1 MQFRPFNGTSFSKPV
16 GMVRKVLFAIACL
29 ISFICICSLISF
41 RNTSVNAMNGELL
54 TDQSAS
60 PFISNSQDTFFGVI
74 FDYFGNVTYLFPL
87 VIIYLGYKLFMKK
100 VSIKDVDFFLIGTL
114 ILGFNLL
121 VIGCCALFSS
131 ISSDAQIGAGGI
143 LGDFFTIYLHR
154 LLPSQIATFIPI
166 LLTMIGLFL
175 FTTKSP
181 LWYCDKIGEY
191 AGALYDRITNKPR
204 AEDDNQEEEDHRT
217 SGTMSVFDTVNTQ
230 KATNGVGSVKTQA
243 KPHVTLSGPFGELSK
258 TEPTFNTQNREPT
271 VAPRFVPNDLPKF
284 GQSSLNTGF
293 GSSSPSVSSFGESR
307 ENSLR
312 KDSRS
317 RTSDH
322 RLSFRANRSERPQ
335 QRIEPQF
342 GPISAPPSVPNYLVG
357 SARAESFPE
366 TASSAVSSSLH
377 ADDSPATYIS
387 GTAYS
392 SNTATAPDY
401 NRYTDDSSSQ
411 SEGSSTII
419 NGYSHRNSGLSDDS
433 SREQVQKTIISRVS
447 VTPSKNEPVG
457 SNYDDSYSASSKA
470 DLNEP
475 SKNSTIIYKAGAD
488 HLPPTQTIGSPS
500 RKSEVSTVITRTT
513 TSTMNSNVN
522 LKNSSKNSLA
532 GEFSQKTVTD
542 GKKLED
548 EEKAYENTTTTS
560 SMFPSAAQLEEN
572 VIDFADL
579 TRNDVPLL
587 KKNGIKIDSL
597 SSSFIPAAEK
607 NDGRLNVNQS
617 SPIKESDEIFEK
629 YSRGSRGVT
638 QSGEMKTD
646 NSSVNKD
653 SSSSYAESSPVN
665 RMNDYQN
672 DESAPEPS
680 SFAGISSSTAEKTG
694 NEKTLAEVN
703 NSSVSSIASE
713 LIEADSS
720 TTSSAENGVDNSVS
734 ENTYIQTSDKIPF
747 DDMSSINGT
756 VPYGMKVEP
765 KRNPITS
772 MPTVSYAVATE
783 TTPKKL
789 YDNWRPALS
798 LLARS
803 NEEIFNND
811 EEIENKINVINK
823 FMSDYSAKAT
833 VADFVSGPVITRFDM
848 ALEAGVKSN
857 SIMSLSTDL
866 QRSLMTNKINMIA
879 AVPGTPYMGIEVP
892 NDHRQMITL
901 GDVVGSNEFLN
912 TSALLPMC
920 LGVNTVGNPVVADLT
935 SAPHLLIAGTTG
947 SGKSAGLNS
956 MLVSLLLAR
965 SPAELRLIMVDP
977 KTVEFTQY
985 QGLPHLLTPII
996 TDPEST
1002 SAALA
1007 WLIKEQERR
1016 YKLIS
1021 MMNVSN
1027 IHQVN
1032 KLIHSENAK
1041 GNKVYD
1047 PIWTA
1052 DMGGECPEL
1061 RPVPYIVLVIDEFAD
1076 LMAVASVGKKGGN
1089 SPEAMIGRLA
1099 AKARAAGIHLI
1110 LATQTPRAEIVTGP
1124 IRANMPSRIAYTVQN
1139 SQESRIILDENGAEN
1154 LLGNGD
1160 MIVKYQKLNN
1170 TQSFRAHGPYASN
1183 DDVHAVVQ
1191 AWIDRAGDPEYVE
1204 GVTEFIDEEEAEE
1217 TVNANDGG
1225 SAGSVDSKFD
1235 AIVDWIRNDLGN
1247 TTRLSISEIQTT
1259 HSVGYNRAKRIHRQ
1273 LQNEG
1278 IIDAKGNIL

>member
-41 RNTSVNAMNGELL
+41 RNTSVNAMNGELM
-54 TDQSAS
+54 TDQSTS
-60 PFISNSQDTFFGVI
+60 PFISNSQDTFFGVV

-100 VSIKDVDFFLIGTL
+100 VSIKEVDFFIIGTL

-166 LLTMIGLFL
+166 LLTLIGLFL

-181 LWYCDKIGEY
+181 LWYCDKIGEL
-191 AGALYDRITNKPR
+191 ADALYGRITNKPR
-204 AEDDNQEEEDHRT
+204 TEDEMSEEEDHRT

-230 KATNGVGSVKTQA
+230 KTAGGISSVKTPA
-243 KPHVTLSGPFGELSK
+243 KPHVTLSGPFGDLSK

-271 VAPRFVPNDLPKF
+271 VAPRFVPNELPKF
-284 GQSSLNTGF
+284 GQSSLNNGFGASSPATSSSF
-293 GSSSPSVSSFGESR
+293 GSSR
-307 ENSLR
+307 DNSLR
-312 KDSRS
+312 KESRA

-322 RLSFRANRSERPQ
+322 RLSFRNNRTERPQ

-342 GPISAPPSVPNYLVG
+342 GPISEPPSVPNYLVG
-357 SARAESFPE
+357 SASANSFSE
-366 TASSAVSSSLH
+366 TASSAVASSAP
-377 ADDSPATYIS
+377 ADDSPATYIT
-387 GTAYS
+387 GAAYS

-401 NRYTDDSSSQ
+401 NRYTDDTSSQ

-419 NGYSHRNSGLSDDS
+419 NGNGYNQRNSSSAEES
-433 SREQVQKTIISRVS
+433 SRDQVQKTIISRVS
-447 VTPSKNEPVG
+447 VTPSKNEPVR
-457 SNYDDSYSASSKA
+457 SNYDDSYSAASKT

-513 TSTMNSNVN
+513 TSTLNSNVN
-522 LKNSSKNSLA
+522 LKNSAKNSLA
-532 GEFSQKTVTD
+532 GEFSEKPVSEV
-542 GKKLED
+542 KKLED

-579 TRNDVPLL
+579 TRNDVPVL

-597 SSSFIPAAEK
+597 SSSFIPAADK
-607 NDGRLNVNQS
+607 NDGRLDVNQS
-617 SPIKESDEIFEK
+617 SPIRESDEIFEK

-638 QSGEMKTD
+638 QSGEMKHEPASVSSDT
-646 NSSVNKD
+646 SSVNRE
-653 SSSSYAESSPVN
+653 SSSVN
-665 RMNDYQN
+665 SMNDYQN
-672 DESAPEPS
+672 EESAPEPS
-680 SFAGISSSTAEKTG
+680 SFAGISSNSTEKSLGDINTS
-694 NEKTLAEVN
+694 NI
-703 NSSVSSIASE
+703 SSIASE
-713 LIEADSS
+713 LIDDDAASS
-720 TTSSAENGVDNSVS
+720 SGENSAEDTVS
-734 ENTYIQTSDKIPF
+734 ENTLIQSSSKIPF
-747 DDMSSINGT
+747 DDMSSINGA

-803 NEEIFNND
+803 NQEVSNND

-892 NDHRQMITL
+892 NDNRQMITL
-901 GDVVGSNEFLN
+901 GDVVESNEFLN
-912 TSALLPMC
+912 TSAILPMC

-1032 KLIHSENAK
+1032 KLIRSENAK
-1041 GNKVYD
+1041 GNVVYD

-1052 DMGGECPEL
+1052 DMGGEPPVL
-1061 RPVPYIVLVIDEFAD
+1061 KPVPYIVLVIDEFAD

-1191 AWIDRAGDPEYVE
+1191 AWIDRAGEPEYVE

-1217 TVNANDGG
+1217 TVNANDAG
-1225 SAGSVDSKFD
+1225 SAGSLDAKFD

-1247 TTRLSISEIQTT
+1247 TTKLSISEIQTT
-1259 HSVGYNRAKRIHRQ
+1259 HAVGYNRAKRIHRQ
-1273 LQNEG
+1273 LQTEG

>member
-1 MQFRPFNGTSFSKPV
+1 MQFRPFNGTTYSKPV
-16 GMVRKVLFAIACL
+16 GMVRKVLFAIACV

-41 RNTSVNAMNGELL
+41 RNSSVNAMNGELM
-54 TDQSAS
+54 TEQNS
-60 PFISNSQDTFFGVI
+60 PFISNSQDTFWGVI

-87 VIIYLGYKLFMKK
+87 VIIYIGYKIFMKK
-100 VSIKDVDFFLIGTL
+100 VSFKDIDFFIIGTL

-121 VIGCCALFSS
+121 VIGCCALFSA
-131 ISSDAQIGAGGI
+131 ISPESEIGAGGI

-181 LWYCDKIGEY
+181 LWYCDKIGEL
-191 AGALYDRITNKPR
+191 AGMLYDRITKKQP
-204 AEDDNQEEEDHRT
+204 EQEEEEEDHRT
-217 SGTMSVFDTVNTQ
+217 SGTTSVFDTVNT
-230 KATNGVGSVKTQA
+230 KPVNNGIRTEQNEQ

-258 TEPTFNTQNREPT
+258 TEPTFNQPKLEPT
-271 VAPRFVPNDLPKF
+271 VTPKFTPNNLPKF
-284 GQSSLNTGF
+284 GQSDRQNSF
-293 GSSSPSVSSFGESR
+293 GSQSSQMPAFGESDTAFNHHSSHNEQHR
-307 ENSLR
+307 QRFSEHS
-312 KDSRS
+312 
-317 RTSDH
+317 
-322 RLSFRANRSERPQ
+322 RLSFLNSRTEKPQ

-342 GPISAPPSVPNYLVG
+342 GPIAESSGPNYLVG
-357 SARAESFPE
+357 PAQSNSFRDTAASAS
-366 TASSAVSSSLH
+366 ASSLGSATS
-377 ADDSPATYIS
+377 DDSPATYIT
-387 GTAYS
+387 GAAYS

-401 NRYTDDSSSQ
+401 NRYEDDSTP
-411 SEGSSTII
+411 SEGSTTII
-419 NGYSHRNSGLSDDS
+419 NGLS
-433 SREQVQKTIISRVS
+433 SRGSSPDNSEKEQVQKTIISRVS
-447 VTPSKNEPVG
+447 VSTTQKD
-457 SNYDDSYSASSKA
+457 NYTSGADSAYSAKQ
-470 DLNEP
+470 DFNDQ

-513 TSTMNSNVN
+513 TSTLNQNIN
-522 LKNSSKNSLA
+522 LKDSAKNACA
-532 GEFSQKTVTD
+532 GEFSEKTVSD
-542 GKKLED
+542 VKNLQD

-560 SMFPSAAQLEEN
+560 SMFPSASEEN

-579 TRNDVPLL
+579 TKNEVPLL

-597 SSSFIPAAEK
+597 SSSFIPSEK
-607 NDGRLNVNQS
+607 NNNDGRLTPNQS
-617 SPIKESDEIFEK
+617 TPIKESDEIFEK
-629 YSRGSRGVT
+629 YSRGSRGVS
-638 QSGEMKTD
+638 QSVE
-646 NSSVNKD
+646 NKN
-653 SSSSYAESSPVN
+653 EPVQSEKL
-665 RMNDYQN
+665 NDYIN

-680 SFAGISSSTAEKTG
+680 SFAGISSTETTEPKVKSLADVNTSTY
-694 NEKTLAEVN
+694 
-703 NSSVSSIASE
+703 SSIASDM
-713 LIEADSS
+713 IKADESS
-720 TTSSAENGVDNSVS
+720 PAEETETAAEGAKFS
-734 ENTYIQTSDKIPF
+734 ETKIPF
-747 DDMSSINGT
+747 EDMSSINGS

-772 MPTVSYAVATE
+772 MPTVTYAVATE
-783 TTPKKL
+783 TTPKKI
-789 YDNWRPALS
+789 YDNWRPPLS

-803 NEEIFNND
+803 NQEVFNND
-811 EEIENKINVINK
+811 DEIDNKINVINK
-823 FMSDYSAKAT
+823 FMTDYNAKAF
-833 VADFVSGPVITRFDM
+833 VADYVSGPVITRFDLS
-848 ALEAGVKSN
+848 LEPGVKSN
-857 SIMSLSTDL
+857 SIIGLSTDL

-892 NDHRQMITL
+892 NDRRQLITL
-901 GDVVGSNEFLN
+901 GDVVDSDEFLN
-912 TSALLPMC
+912 TKAYLPMC
-920 LGVNTVGNPVVADLT
+920 LGVNTVGKPVVADLT
-935 SAPHLLIAGTTG
+935 AAPHLLIAGTTG

-956 MLVSLLLAR
+956 MLVSLLLSR
-965 SPAELRLIMVDP
+965 TPAELRLIMVDP

-1032 KLIHSENAK
+1032 ALIHSENAM
-1041 GNKVYD
+1041 GHVVYD

-1052 DMGGECPEL
+1052 DMGGEPPVL
-1061 RPVPYIVLVIDEFAD
+1061 KPVPYIVLVIDEFAD

-1191 AWIDRAGDPEYVE
+1191 SWIDRAGDPEYVE
-1204 GVTEFIDEEEAEE
+1204 GVTEFVDEEEAEE
-1217 TVNANDGG
+1217 TVNANDKG
-1225 SAGSVDSKFD
+1225 SSGSLDAKFD
-1235 AIVDWIRNDLGN
+1235 AIVDWIRNDLGAAK
-1247 TTRLSISEIQTT
+1247 RLSISEIQTT
-1259 HSVGYNRAKRIHRQ
+1259 HAVGYNRAKRIHRQ
-1273 LQNEG
+1273 LQSEG
-1278 IIDAKGNIL
+1278 IIDKDGNIL

>member
-16 GMVRKVLFAIACL
+16 GMVRKILFAIACL

-54 TDQSAS
+54 TEQSSS

-87 VIIYLGYKLFMKK
+87 VIIYIGYKLFMKK
-100 VSIKDVDFFLIGTL
+100 VSIKEVDFFIIGTL

-166 LLTMIGLFL
+166 LLTLIGLFL

-181 LWYCDKIGEY
+181 LWYCDKIGEL

-204 AEDDNQEEEDHRT
+204 TEENKEEEEDHRT

-230 KATNGVGSVKTQA
+230 KATNGISSVKNPA

-271 VAPRFVPNDLPKF
+271 VAPRFVPNDMPKF

-293 GSSSPSVSSFGESR
+293 GSSSPAASSFGGNRDSSMRKESR
-307 ENSLR
+307 A
-312 KDSRS
+312 

-322 RLSFRANRSERPQ
+322 RLSFRNSRSERPQ

-342 GPISAPPSVPNYLVG
+342 GPISEPPSVPNYLVG
-357 SARAESFPE
+357 SATSNTFSE
-366 TASSAVSSSLH
+366 TASSAVSASAP

-387 GTAYS
+387 GAAYS

-419 NGYSHRNSGLSDDS
+419 NGNGYSQRNSSVSEDS

-447 VTPSKNEPVG
+447 VTPSKNEPVR
-457 SNYDDSYSASSKA
+457 SNYDDSYSSSSKT

-513 TSTMNSNVN
+513 TSTLNSNVN
-522 LKNSSKNSLA
+522 LKSSANNSLA
-532 GEFSQKTVTD
+532 GEFSEKPVSEI
-542 GKKLED
+542 KKLED

-560 SMFPSAAQLEEN
+560 SMFPTAAQLEEN

-579 TRNDVPLL
+579 TSNDVPLL

-597 SSSFIPAAEK
+597 SSSFIPATEK
-607 NDGRLNVNQS
+607 NDGRLDVNQS
-617 SPIKESDEIFEK
+617 SPIKESDEIFER

-638 QSGEMKTD
+638 QSGEMKHEPASVPSEI
-646 NSSVNKD
+646 SS
-653 SSSSYAESSPVN
+653 VN
-665 RMNDYQN
+665 RMNEYQN
-672 DESAPEPS
+672 EESAPEPS
-680 SFAGISSSTAEKTG
+680 SFAGISSNTTEKSD
-694 NEKTLAEVN
+694 NEKTLGDI
-703 NSSVSSIASE
+703 NSSNISSIASE
-713 LIEADSS
+713 LIDNAPAASS
-720 TTSSAENGVDNSVS
+720 VDNSVEDSVS
-734 ENTYIQTSDKIPF
+734 ENTLIQTSSKIPF
-747 DDMSSINGT
+747 DDMSSINGA

-803 NEEIFNND
+803 NQEVFNND

-901 GDVVGSNEFLN
+901 GDVVESNEFLN
-912 TSALLPMC
+912 TKAILPMC

-1032 KLIHSENAK
+1032 SLIRSENAK
-1041 GNKVYD
+1041 GNVVYD

-1052 DMGGECPEL
+1052 DMGGEPPVL
-1061 RPVPYIVLVIDEFAD
+1061 KPVPYIVLVIDEFAD

-1191 AWIDRAGDPEYVE
+1191 AWIDRAGEPEYVE

-1217 TVNANDGG
+1217 TVNAND
-1225 SAGSVDSKFD
+1225 AGSSGSLDAKFD

-1247 TTRLSISEIQTT
+1247 TTKLSISEIQTT

>member
-41 RNTSVNAMNGELL
+41 RNSTVNAMNGELL
-54 TDQSAS
+54 PEQSSS
-60 PFISNSQDTFFGVI
+60 PFITNSQDTFWGVI

-87 VIIYLGYKLFMKK
+87 VIIYIGYKVFMKK
-100 VSIKDVDFFLIGTL
+100 VSIKDVDFFIIGTL

-131 ISSDAQIGAGGI
+131 VSSDAQIGAGGI

-166 LLTMIGLFL
+166 LLTLIGLFL

-181 LWYCDKIGEY
+181 LWYCDKIGEL
-191 AGALYDRITNKPR
+191 AGYVIDRITNKPR
-204 AEDDNQEEEDHRT
+204 SEDEKNEEEDLRT
-217 SGTMSVFDTVNTQ
+217 SGTKSVFDTVNTQ
-230 KATNGVGSVKTQA
+230 KPASGINADKNPQ
-243 KPHVTLSGPFGELSK
+243 KPRVTLSGPFGDLSK
-258 TEPTFNTQNREPT
+258 TEPTFNTQKREPT
-271 VAPRFVPNDLPKF
+271 VAPRFVPNELPKF
-284 GQSSLNTGF
+284 GQSSLNNSGF
-293 GSSSPSVSSFGESR
+293 GSSPSLSSFGENRESSSFHKESR
-307 ENSLR
+307 A
-312 KDSRS
+312 
-317 RTSDH
+317 RTSEH
-322 RLSFRANRSERPQ
+322 RLSFRNNRQERPQ

-342 GPISAPPSVPNYLVG
+342 GPISEPPSVPNYLVG
-357 SARAESFPE
+357 PAARADSYSD
-366 TASSAVSSSLH
+366 SSSSVSSSSTV
-377 ADDSPATYIS
+377 DDSPSTYIT
-387 GTAYS
+387 GAAFS

-401 NRYTDDSSSQ
+401 NRYSDDSSS
-411 SEGSSTII
+411 SEGSTTII
-419 NGYSHRNSGLSDDS
+419 NGYSQRNPSSRDDS
-433 SREQVQKTIISRVS
+433 SRDQVQKTIISRVS
-447 VTPSKNEPVG
+447 VTPSQNEPVR
-457 SNYDDSYSASSKA
+457 SSYDDTYSSKS
-470 DLNEP
+470 DLNDQ

-513 TSTMNSNVN
+513 TSTLNSNVN
-522 LKNSSKNSLA
+522 LKNSAKNSLA
-532 GEFSQKTVTD
+532 GEFSEKPVSD
-542 GKKLED
+542 IRKLED
-548 EEKAYENTTTTS
+548 EENAYENTTTTS
-560 SMFPSAAQLEEN
+560 SMFPSAAELEEN

-579 TRNDVPLL
+579 TKNDVPLL

-597 SSSFIPAAEK
+597 GSSFIPAS
-607 NDGRLNVNQS
+607 NTNHDDGKLNVNQS
-617 SPIKESDEIFEK
+617 SPIRESDEIFEQ
-629 YSRGSRGVT
+629 YSRGSRGVN
-638 QSGEMKTD
+638 G
-646 NSSVNKD
+646 SS
-653 SSSSYAESSPVN
+653 ESKSENISVN

-672 DESAPEPS
+672 EDNAPEPS
-680 SFAGISSSTAEKTG
+680 SFAGVSSSSESESKS
-694 NEKTLAEVN
+694 LSEVN
-703 NSSVSSIASE
+703 ASNIAADLIGSE
-713 LIEADSS
+713 AEATEQNTED
-720 TTSSAENGVDNSVS
+720 VS
-734 ENTYIQTSDKIPF
+734 ENTVIQTSSKIPF
-747 DDMSSINGT
+747 DDMSSINGA

-772 MPTVSYAVATE
+772 MPTVTYAVATE
-783 TTPKKL
+783 TTPKRL

-803 NEEIFNND
+803 NQEVFNND

-823 FMSDYSAKAT
+823 FMSDYGAKAN

-857 SIMSLSTDL
+857 SIISLSTDL

-901 GDVVGSNEFLN
+901 GDVVESNEFLN
-912 TSALLPMC
+912 SKAILPMC
-920 LGVNTVGNPVVADLT
+920 LGVNTIGDPVVADLT

-996 TDPEST
+996 TDPDST
-1002 SAALA
+1002 TAALA

-1032 KLIHSENAK
+1032 ALIRSENAK
-1041 GNKVYD
+1041 GNVVYD

-1052 DMGGECPEL
+1052 DMGGEPPVL
-1061 RPVPYIVLVIDEFAD
+1061 KPVPYIVLVIDEFAD

-1191 AWIDRAGDPEYVE
+1191 AWIDRAGEPEYVE
-1204 GVTEFIDEEEAEE
+1204 GVTEFVDEEEAEE
-1217 TVNANDGG
+1217 TVNAND
-1225 SAGSVDSKFD
+1225 AGSSGSLDAKFD

-1247 TTRLSISEIQTT
+1247 TTKLSISEIQTT
-1259 HSVGYNRAKRIHRQ
+1259 HAVGYNRAKRIHRQ

>member
-54 TDQSAS
+54 TDQSSS

-100 VSIKDVDFFLIGTL
+100 VSIKDVDFFVIGTL

-191 AGALYDRITNKPR
+191 AGALYDRITNRPR
-204 AEDDNQEEEDHRT
+204 AEDENKEEEDHRT
-217 SGTMSVFDTVNTQ
+217 SGTKSVFDTVNTQ
-230 KATNGVGSVKTQA
+230 KATNSVSSEKTPA

-258 TEPTFNTQNREPT
+258 IEPNFNTQNREPT

-293 GSSSPSVSSFGESR
+293 GSSSPSVSSFGEGR

-312 KDSRS
+312 KEGRA

-322 RLSFRANRSERPQ
+322 RLSFRSNRAERPQ

-357 SARAESFPE
+357 SARSEAFTE
-366 TASSAVSSSLH
+366 TASSAVSSGSQT
-377 ADDSPATYIS
+377 DDSPATYIS
-387 GTAYS
+387 GAAYS

-401 NRYTDDSSSQ
+401 NRYADDSSSQ

-419 NGYSHRNSGLSDDS
+419 NGYSQRNSVQSDDS

-447 VTPSKNEPVG
+447 VTPSKNQPVG
-457 SNYDDSYSASSKA
+457 SNYDDSYSASSKT

-513 TSTMNSNVN
+513 TSTLTSNVN
-522 LKNSSKNSLA
+522 LKNSSKNTLA
-532 GEFSQKTVTD
+532 GEFSQKPVTEV
-542 GKKLED
+542 KKLED

-579 TRNDVPLL
+579 TRNDVPVL

-597 SSSFIPAAEK
+597 SSSFIPAADK

-638 QSGEMKTD
+638 QSGEQKPD
-646 NSSVNKD
+646 NSSVNTASF
-653 SSSSYAESSPVN
+653 SSKNETSPVN

-672 DESAPEPS
+672 EESAPEPS
-680 SFAGISSSTAEKTG
+680 SFAGISSSTAENSG
-694 NEKTLAEVN
+694 NEKTLADV
-703 NSSVSSIASE
+703 NSSRVSSIASE
-713 LIEADSS
+713 LIDADSAS
-720 TTSSAENGVDNSVS
+720 TSADDSVEEPVS
-734 ENTYIQTSDKIPF
+734 ENTLIQTSDKIPF

-892 NDHRQMITL
+892 NDRRQMITL
-901 GDVVGSNEFLN
+901 GDVVESNEFLN

-977 KTVEFTQY
+977 KT
-985 QGLPHLLTPII
+985 
-996 TDPEST
+996 
-1002 SAALA
+1002 
-1007 WLIKEQERR
+1007 
-1016 YKLIS
+1016 
-1021 MMNVSN
+1021 
-1027 IHQVN
+1027 
-1032 KLIHSENAK
+1032 
-1041 GNKVYD
+1041 
-1047 PIWTA
+1047 
-1052 DMGGECPEL
+1052 
-1061 RPVPYIVLVIDEFAD
+1061 
-1076 LMAVASVGKKGGN
+1076 
-1089 SPEAMIGRLA
+1089 
-1099 AKARAAGIHLI
+1099 
-1110 LATQTPRAEIVTGP
+1110 
-1124 IRANMPSRIAYTVQN
+1124 
-1139 SQESRIILDENGAEN
+1139 
-1154 LLGNGD
+1154 
-1160 MIVKYQKLNN
+1160 
-1170 TQSFRAHGPYASN
+1170 
-1183 DDVHAVVQ
+1183 
-1191 AWIDRAGDPEYVE
+1191 
-1204 GVTEFIDEEEAEE
+1204 
-1217 TVNANDGG
+1217 
-1225 SAGSVDSKFD
+1225 
-1235 AIVDWIRNDLGN
+1235 
-1247 TTRLSISEIQTT
+1247 
-1259 HSVGYNRAKRIHRQ
+1259 
-1273 LQNEG
+1273 
-1278 IIDAKGNIL
+1278 